1 MWIARHPERRVLR
14 SNARSRRIAT
24 VQACFDY
31 APLRSAC
38 LHLAHI
44 WNSCPISTAYCAN
57 IRLRVSCGQPYAPQ
71 NCPPRACGLLLI
83 IGLAIIAS
91 VWSAEQVAR
100 AGYGPAWLQFLF
112 AATGPTG
119 GLRVGLVAG
128 HRGNDSGT
136 VCPDG
141 LTEVEVNTRIAELTA
156 DRLRSQGM
164 RGCAGRTGC
173 PAVLLSRGRFR
184 LHPHGLLP
192 GQSERLQGCPAGRR
206 SAASRRLA
214 ECLWDEY
221 EAASGLP
228 RHPTTIT
235 RDMTEY
241 HAFRK
246 LAPGTPRPSSSWA
259 SWARIGRSWSMSRSG
274 WRTA

>member
-1 MWIARHPERRVLR
+1 MRRKTVHRARR
-14 SNARSRRIAT
+14 
-24 VQACFDY
+24 
-31 APLRSAC
+31 
-38 LHLAHI
+38 
-44 WNSCPISTAYCAN
+44 
-57 IRLRVSCGQPYAPQ
+57 
-71 NCPPRACGLLLI
+71 GLLLI

-164 RGCAGRTGC
+164 RVD
-173 PAVLLSRGRFR
+173 VLDELDARLFFYRADAFVSIHTDSCQANLSGFKVA
-184 LHPHGLLP
+184 PPDG
-192 GQSERLQGCPAGRR
+192 G

-221 EAASGLP
+221 E
-228 RHPTTIT
+228 
-235 RDMTEY
+235 D
-241 HAFRK
+241 
-246 LAPGTPRPSSSWA
+246 
-259 SWARIGRSWSMSRSG
+259 IGRIREEQQPEEQAGHDQGPHETAPPFVQVMREQGAQHGQPGQEQVPYQASTNSAARAHRAQSTAC
-274 WRTA
+274 RTPQSQRAAGQ